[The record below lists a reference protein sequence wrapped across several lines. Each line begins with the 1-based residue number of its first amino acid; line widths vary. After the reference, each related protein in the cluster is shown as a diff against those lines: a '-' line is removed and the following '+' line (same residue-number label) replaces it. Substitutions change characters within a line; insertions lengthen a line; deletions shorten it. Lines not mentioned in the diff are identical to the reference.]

1 MEGRVVS
8 DKTNKTVTVLV
19 ERRIMD
25 PLYKKFIRRT
35 KKYTAHDEA
44 NAFRTGDVVKI
55 EECAPISK
63 TKRFTVIGEAPES
76 GRDKKPVEL
85 ALEARAAMLAA
96 KPAPVKKVK
105 APVEPK
111 KAAKPAAKVEAPKVE
126 KAKPVEAKA
135 ETPVKAPAKTAT
147 KAKAEKP
154 VAKTEKTE
162 AKAAKPA
169 ATKGKKKDES

>member
-1 MEGRVVS
+1 MPRRVMEGRVVS

-55 EECAPISK
+55 EECSPISK
-63 TKRFTVIGEAPES
+63 TKRFTVISEAPES
-76 GRDKKPVEL
+76 GRDKKPVEQ

-111 KAAKPAAKVEAPKVE
+111 KAAKPAAKAAAPKVE
-126 KAKPVEAKA
+126 AAPVVEAKV
-135 ETPVKAPAKTAT
+135 EKPVKA
-147 KAKAEKP
+147 AKAEKP
-154 VAKTEKTE
+154 TAKTE

-169 ATKGKKKDES
+169 AAKGKKKDES